1 MEVDEYL
8 TYGLCPACFCIDF
21 DSPDLSYEP
30 RPIADIYCVVDAK
43 DVSSTYVCLEKYDG
57 FRGVD
62 KQDCMFAVL
71 YGYSEHPVTAKLDI
85 TVIRDQYESS
95 RDAIPFLA
103 PQTPASEPENPES
116 ILKRSFEWVKT
127 QLDTC
132 AGSHI
137 CGGTLEAPLPT
148 RVIELNDDE
157 ATYLRVVVP
166 DEGAA
171 GRYAALSYC
180 WGRSNHFVL
189 TADSLEDLRDGF
201 HLSQLPQT
209 LQDAVRVTRE
219 IGLRY
224 LWVDA
229 LCIFQGQDPEAIN
242 DWNIEV
248 AKMENVYRNAY
259 VTISAAAAQ
268 NASGG
273 LFRGSHC
280 DLPFVSGWASSGP
293 REVAL
298 WARATWRN
306 DTPGFK
312 SEPINSR
319 AWTLQENVLSTRVLF
334 YTSFGLLW
342 KCKREILC
350 VYSGQSRACDST
362 GRTKAGTTD
371 PGTEHA
377 RFMMNTSRY
386 TFSVARDG
394 NVTARSWE
402 LTLELYTTRNLTN
415 PHDKL
420 PALAAIAQKH
430 SQSTGAEYLAGLW
443 KPTFRQDLLWKH
455 HPGLPL
461 IGVSD
466 AGNPMRNNEYRAP
479 SWSWAAVDGVI
490 SSEWT
495 GRTLESN
502 RAKEFKWLA
511 KVTTYPAPVLVN
523 PRNPFGGVVRMS
535 TELHMRGPVEIFNV
549 REYPRKNSS
558 VNVGSANGRPDNG
571 ELWVDDH
578 TETAAW
584 RGRETEPLFCL
595 HVLSVADKQGPI
607 SKRARYTL
615 ALALLR
621 VPELQHTYIR
631 IGVAQI
637 SNKSTSSSG
646 DPHNM
651 ATENVIII

>member
-1 MEVDEYL
+1 MLE
-8 TYGLCPACFCIDF
+8 
-21 DSPDLSYEP
+21 LS
-30 RPIADIYCVVDAK
+30 
-43 DVSSTYVCLEKYDG
+43 
-57 FRGVD
+57 
-62 KQDCMFAVL
+62 
-71 YGYSEHPVTAKLDI
+71 
-85 TVIRDQYESS
+85 
-95 RDAIPFLA
+95 
-103 PQTPASEPENPES
+103 
-116 ILKRSFEWVKT
+116 
-127 QLDTC
+127 
-132 AGSHI
+132 
-137 CGGTLEAPLPT
+137 
-148 RVIELNDDE
+148 DDE
-157 ATYLRVVVP
+157 AKYLRVVVP

-189 TADSLEDLRDGF
+189 TADTLEDLRNGF

-229 LCIFQGQDPEAIN
+229 LCIFQGQDAKAIN

-248 AKMENVYRNAY
+248 AKMDNVYRNAF

-280 DLPFVSGWASSGP
+280 YLPFVSSWASWGP

-319 AWTLQENVLSTRVLF
+319 AWTLQENVLSSRVLF

-342 KCKREILC
+342 KCKREIIW
-350 VYSGQSRACDST
+350 VYSGESRACDSA
-362 GRTKAGTTD
+362 GRTKTGTIATS
-371 PGTEHA
+371 TENA
-377 RFMMNTSRY
+377 RFMSNTSRY
-386 TFSVARDG
+386 IFSMARDG
-394 NVTARSWE
+394 NLTARSWE
-402 LTLELYTTRNLTN
+402 LILELYTARNLTN

-420 PALAAIAQKH
+420 PALAAIAEKH
-430 SQSTGAEYLAGLW
+430 SDSTGAEYLAGLW

-455 HPGLPL
+455 HPSFPL
-461 IGVSD
+461 NGVSD
-466 AGNPMRNNEYRAP
+466 AGNPMRGNEYRAP
-479 SWSWAAVDGVI
+479 SWSWAAIDGVVL
-490 SSEWT
+490 SQWT
-495 GRTLESN
+495 GRTLESS
-502 RAKEFKWLA
+502 RAREYKWLA
-511 KVTTYPAPVLVN
+511 KVTTYPIPVLVN
-523 PRNPFGGVVRMS
+523 PRNPFGGVVKMS
-535 TELHMRGPVEIFNV
+535 TELHMQGPVEIFNV
-549 REYPRKNSS
+549 LEYLRKNSFVS
-558 VNVGSANGRPDNG
+558 IRSANGRPGTG

-584 RGRETEPLFCL
+584 RGRETDPLFCL
-595 HVLSVADKQGPI
+595 HVLAVTDKHGSV
-607 SKRARYTL
+607 SERARYTV

-621 VPELQHTYIR
+621 VPEPQNTYLR

-637 SNKSTSSSG
+637 SNQSTSPPS

-651 ATENVIII
+651 ATENVIIL

>member
-1 MEVDEYL
+1 M
-8 TYGLCPACFCIDF
+8 T
-21 DSPDLSYEP
+21 
-30 RPIADIYCVVDAK
+30 
-43 DVSSTYVCLEKYDG
+43 LE
-57 FRGVD
+57 
-62 KQDCMFAVL
+62 
-71 YGYSEHPVTAKLDI
+71 
-85 TVIRDQYESS
+85 
-95 RDAIPFLA
+95 
-103 PQTPASEPENPES
+103 
-116 ILKRSFEWVKT
+116 RSFEWIRN

-137 CGGTLEAPLPT
+137 CCGTLEAPLPT

-157 ATYLRVVVP
+157 PTYLRVVVP

-171 GRYAALSYC
+171 GRYATLSYC

-189 TADSLEDLRDGF
+189 TADTLEELQNGF

-219 IGLRY
+219 IGLQY
-224 LWVDA
+224 LWIDA
-229 LCIFQGQDPEAIN
+229 LCIFQGQDAEAIN
-242 DWNIEV
+242 DWNMEV
-248 AKMENVYRNAY
+248 AKMDNVYRNAY
-259 VTISAAAAQ
+259 VNISAAAAQ
-268 NASGG
+268 NAAGG

-280 DLPFVSGWASSGP
+280 DLPFISSWSSSEP

-319 AWTLQENVLSTRVLF
+319 AWTLQENILSSRVLF

-342 KCKREILC
+342 KCNREMIW
-350 VYSGQSRACDST
+350 VYSGESRACDSAR
-362 GRTKAGTTD
+362 RTRAGTT
-371 PGTEHA
+371 PARAENH
-377 RFMMNTSRY
+377 RFMMDTSRY
-386 TFSVARDG
+386 IISMARDG
-394 NVTARSWE
+394 NLSARSWE
-402 LTLELYTTRNLTN
+402 RILELYTTRNLTN

-430 SQSTGAEYLAGLW
+430 SESTGAEYLAGLW
-443 KPTFRQDLLWKH
+443 KPTFCQDLLWRH

-466 AGNPMRNNEYRAP
+466 AGNPMQNNEYRAP
-479 SWSWAAVDGVI
+479 SWSWSAVDGVI
-490 SSEWT
+490 LSEWT
-495 GRTLESN
+495 GSTLESS
-502 RAKEFKWLA
+502 RAREYKWLA
-511 KVTTYPAPVLVN
+511 KVTTYPAPVLAN
-523 PRNPFGGVVRMS
+523 PRNPFGRVVKMS

-549 REYPRKNSS
+549 REYPRRNRFASIR
-558 VNVGSANGRPDNG
+558 SANGRPDAG

-595 HVLSVADKQGPI
+595 HVLAFTDKHGPA
-607 SKRARYTL
+607 SQRARYTL

-621 VPELQHTYIR
+621 VPEFQHTYIR
-631 IGVAQI
+631 IGVAKI
-637 SNKSTSSSG
+637 NNDATSPST

-651 ATENVIII
+651 ATENVIIL

>member
-1 MEVDEYL
+1 M
-8 TYGLCPACFCIDF
+8 
-21 DSPDLSYEP
+21 
-30 RPIADIYCVVDAK
+30 
-43 DVSSTYVCLEKYDG
+43 
-57 FRGVD
+57 
-62 KQDCMFAVL
+62 
-71 YGYSEHPVTAKLDI
+71 
-85 TVIRDQYESS
+85 
-95 RDAIPFLA
+95 
-103 PQTPASEPENPES
+103 
-116 ILKRSFEWVKT
+116 
-127 QLDTC
+127 
-132 AGSHI
+132 
-137 CGGTLEAPLPT
+137 
-148 RVIELNDDE
+148 
-157 ATYLRVVVP
+157 P
-166 DEGAA
+166 DEGAV

-189 TADSLEDLRDGF
+189 TADTLEELQNGF

-229 LCIFQGQDPEAIN
+229 LCILQGQDAEAIN

-248 AKMENVYRNAY
+248 SKMDNVYRNAF

-280 DLPFVSGWASSGP
+280 DLPFVDSWASSGP

-306 DTPGFK
+306 DTPGVK

-319 AWTLQENVLSTRVLF
+319 AWTLQENVLSSRVLF

-342 KCKREILC
+342 KYNREIIW
-350 VYSGQSRACDST
+350 VYSGESRACDPARRTRAGATTPST
-362 GRTKAGTTD
+362 
-371 PGTEHA
+371 ENA

-386 TFSVARDG
+386 VFSVARDG
-394 NVTARSWE
+394 DLSARSWE
-402 LTLELYTTRNLTN
+402 RILELYTTRNLTN

-420 PALAAIAQKH
+420 PALAAIAQRH
-430 SQSTGAEYLAGLW
+430 SKSTGAEYLAGLW

-466 AGNPMRNNEYRAP
+466 AGNPMRSNEYRAP

-490 SSEWT
+490 ISEWT
-495 GRTLESN
+495 GRTLESS
-502 RAKEFKWLA
+502 RERQYKWLA
-511 KVTTYPAPVLVN
+511 EVTTYPAPVLVN
-523 PRNPFGGVVRMS
+523 PRNPFGGVVKMS

-549 REYPRKNSS
+549 RGYPRKNSS
-558 VNVGSANGRPDNG
+558 VSIRSANGRPDAG

-584 RGRETEPLFCL
+584 RGREAEPLFCL
-595 HVLSVADKQGPI
+595 HVLAVTDKHGPI
-607 SKRARYTL
+607 PKRARHSH

-621 VPELQHTYIR
+621 VPGLQHTYIR

-637 SNKSTSSSG
+637 NTESTSPST
-646 DPHNM
+646 DPHNI
-651 ATENVIII
+651 ATENVIIL